1 MGVAIAMQGC
11 RQLADDAT
19 RSGTNALKFS
29 SLIALLF
36 FRGGSR
42 GIRHTS
48 LPPKGGMY
56 TRSTY
61 VRYMGLNYGTGRT
74 KLDVHNSRNCV
85 KYHF

>member
-48 LPPKGGMY
+48 LPPKRGMY

-61 VRYMGLNYGTGRT
+61 VGLNYGTGRT

-85 KYHF
+85 KYPF